1 MANQMFETDQEMA
14 DGTRLEE
21 LSSLQKKEKLQD
33 AW

>member
-21 LSSLQKKEKLQD
+21 LSSLEKEKLQD